1 MERTGATQ
9 LPASHGRQRAEFAMR
24 GGRTAQRARLAA
36 LLLLVAML
44 MGGCGLFETRDP
56 ETPTGSQASDN
67 LALSPTEALIQ
78 LETAITL
85 HDPNLYLTAIS
96 EEFEFAA
103 TPSAF
108 SEDPAYFDDWSYTRE
123 DVFIRSLLSSTLL
136 PPDSVAT
143 LTFTPIEEVSF
154 ADSAVFRESYT
165 LEIALANETLPRV
178 YAGLADLTLKRE
190 QDGGWRVVRWVDDAG
205 GDEPSMSHLRAAL

>member
-1 MERTGATQ
+1 MI
-9 LPASHGRQRAEFAMR
+9 P
-24 GGRTAQRARLAA
+24 RARAARVVRLAGTM
-36 LLLLVAML
+36 LLLVVVS
-44 MGGCGLFETRDP
+44 GCGLFETRDP
-56 ETPTGSQASDN
+56 ESPTGSQASDN

-78 LETAITL
+78 LESAITL

-96 EEFEFAA
+96 ETFEFAA

-108 SEDPAYFDDWSYTRE
+108 SEDPAYFDDWTYTRE

-136 PPDSVAT
+136 PPDSTAT

-165 LEIALANETLPRV
+165 LEIAPANETLPRL
-178 YAGLADLTLKRE
+178 YAGVADLTLKRE
-190 QDGGWRVVRWVDDAG
+190 QDGGWRVVRWFDDAG
-205 GDEPSMSHLRAAL
+205 GDDLTMSHLRAAL